1 MSLTDSVTDLLSIRK
16 TAEGYKVAG
25 EDAIDVAKLYLE
37 SSAGAAATSFVN
49 GRYPG
54 AVGDHAEL
62 FGAPVDLGV
71 FVAANVAIVLGLA
84 GRNAKDLA
92 NFGVGGLNTYVSR
105 LFTKMGSQS
114 RIKAISGGATPGQIA
129 SGGFMG
135 GAPIGAVTQVGGGFM
150 GGAPGLAH
158 ATQVGGFRMG

>member
-1 MSLTDSVTDLLSIRK
+1 MSLTDSVKDILHIRD
-16 TAEGYKVAG
+16 TASGLKVAG

-37 SSAGAAATSFVN
+37 SSAGAAATAYVN

-54 AVGDHAEL
+54 AVGDHAEI

-71 FVAANVAIVLGLA
+71 FVAANVAIMLGLA

-92 NFGVGGLNTYVSR
+92 NFGVGGLNTYVGR
-105 LFTKMGSQS
+105 LFTKMGSQN
-114 RIKAISGGATPGQIA
+114 RIKAVSGGATPSQIAPQAA

-135 GAPIGAVTQVGGGFM
+135 GAPIGAVTQVGG
-150 GGAPGLAH
+150 
-158 ATQVGGFRMG
+158 FRMTG

>member
-1 MSLTDSVTDLLSIRK
+1 MSLTDSVNDILHIRK

-37 SSAGAAATSFVN
+37 SAAGAATTAFLN

-54 AVGDHAEL
+54 AVGDHAEV

-92 NFGVGGLNTYVSR
+92 NFGAGGLNTYVGR
-105 LFTKMGSQS
+105 LFTKMGSQN
-114 RIKAISGGATPGQIA
+114 RIKALSGGATPSQLA

-135 GAPIGAVTQVGGGFM
+135 GAPIGQVTQVGGGYM
-150 GGAPGLAH
+150 GGAPIGRV
-158 ATQVGGFRMG
+158 TQVGGFRMTG